1 MISAPTLS
9 KLGLSSVS
17 PATRSKWQAS
27 EDGAERQRLGEGCEG
42 GGADRDL
49 DHAGDMGPARRQKK
63 APRIGRAA
71 RGEVGGPREI
81 ATQRCDSATPSFIP
95 TPTQKGDPK
104 AALSSSFTRPS
115 QPQSFDEPDQQSRN
129 PNPHAGQP
137 EPRHQSDPQAHGHRP
152 FGGGSHEAASSWAKI
167 GERSRVAMYSPESS
181 GTHPSSKPTKY
192 WIAARI
198 PARVRGAVAF
208 NSDRAS
214 FSAARASSHASSSA
228 CVTSRPCLAAKTVSV
243 GPHVSTNAAKAAR

>member
-9 KLGLSSVS
+9 TLGLSSVS

-81 ATQRCDSATPSFIP
+81 ATQRCDSAPPSFIP

-137 EPRHQSDPQAHGHRP
+137 EPDHQADPEAHGHRP
-152 FGGGSHEAASSWAKI
+152 FGGSHEHASPAFSALKSTATLKSI
-167 GERSRVAMYSPESS
+167 GSDAPISAEDSEADSSTPDAMRASL
-181 GTHPSSKPTKY
+181 
-192 WIAARI
+192 ART
-198 PARVRGAVAF
+198 PLNVRARVFATRVWAAY
-208 NSDRAS
+208 
-214 FSAARASSHASSSA
+214 FSSMS
-228 CVTSRPCLAAKTVSV
+228 
-243 GPHVSTNAAKAAR
+243 